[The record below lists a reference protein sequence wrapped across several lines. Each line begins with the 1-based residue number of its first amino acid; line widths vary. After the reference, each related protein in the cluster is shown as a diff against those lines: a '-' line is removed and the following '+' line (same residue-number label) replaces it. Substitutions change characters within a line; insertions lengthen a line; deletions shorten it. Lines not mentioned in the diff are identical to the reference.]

1 MEITFNN
8 HTRQIDTKSSIQDA
22 LDLWIGD
29 KQKGIAVAVNNVIV
43 YKTQWGIYELQPNDN
58 VLVITAFQGG

>member
-8 HTRQIDTKSSIQDA
+8 HTRQIDTKSSIQNA

-29 KQKGIAVAVNNVIV
+29 KQKGIAVAVNDAIV
-43 YKTQWGIYELQPNDN
+43 YKTQWSSYELQPNDN